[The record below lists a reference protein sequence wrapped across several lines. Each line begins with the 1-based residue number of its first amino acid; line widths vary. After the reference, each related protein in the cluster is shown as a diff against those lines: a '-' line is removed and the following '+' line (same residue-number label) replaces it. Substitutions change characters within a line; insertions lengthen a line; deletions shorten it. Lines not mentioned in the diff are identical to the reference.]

1 MSHPVDQDRA
11 IAAGGAGR
19 HCDEPTP
26 LRDRE
31 MFSSRL
37 VLPVSCQYLDHPPS
51 RQVREAVERS
61 NANVLGFLLQGVDLE
76 AMPRPADERLAE
88 ALAPLRIKLDMII
101 DMLGRLSYRDI
112 ELPPLCDVELGLA
125 RMAWQIGRRLQ
136 GGDWLR
142 IELYFS
148 PTFREPIVVFGKVTS
163 CVEQSQD
170 EDCRIEV
177 DLLEIPEGTGESLAR
192 LALLTQRH
200 QRARHPV
207 RTAARREI

>member
-1 MSHPVDQDRA
+1 MPSQLDQDRST
-11 IAAGGAGR
+11 AAGGAGR
-19 HCDEPTP
+19 DGDKPPP

-31 MFSSRL
+31 TFLSRL
-37 VLPVSCQYLDHPPS
+37 VLSLSCRALDHPPS
-51 RQVREAVERS
+51 PQLREAVDRS
-61 NANVLGFLLQGVDLE
+61 NASVLGFLLQGVDLE

-101 DMLGRLSYRDI
+101 DMVGKLFYRDI

-125 RMAWQIGRRLQ
+125 QIAWQTRTPPH
-136 GGDWLR
+136 GGGWLR

-163 CVEQSQD
+163 CIEQGQD
-170 EDCRIEV
+170 EACRIEA
-177 DLLEIPEGTGESLAR
+177 DLLEIPGGIGENLAR

-207 RTAARREI
+207 RPVARREI